1 MIREKIGQARA
12 VLGELGIDLWLI
24 FVRESA
30 TLPDPALPI
39 VVGTNV
45 TWQSAFLIPRV
56 GETRAIVGSL
66 DRPNMVSQ
74 GVFDQVEG
82 YVEGVRAPLRAAIA
96 AIDPQRVA
104 INFSRDVDIADGLTH
119 GMYLNLVDYLT
130 GTPYAERFES
140 SAPILA
146 RLRGRKTPAEV
157 ERMRGAVDAALAIF
171 AAVAG
176 FIRPGRSEKEIA
188 TFMKER
194 VAAAGLELAWDPDHC
209 PAVFTGPD
217 TAGAHAGPTDRRV
230 EPGHV
235 LNIDFGV
242 RKDGY
247 CSDLQRTFYIRREGE
262 TTAPPEVQRGFQV
275 IVDAITK
282 GAEVLRPGVPGWQVD
297 AAARGHITANGYPEY
312 QHALGHQIGRVAHD
326 GSGLLSPRWERYGGR
341 SHEPVEAGQ
350 VYTLEPRLPI
360 EGYGIATVEEMV
372 LVEPDG
378 VEWLSGRQT
387 ELLLIPPPA

>member
-1 MIREKIGQARA
+1 MIREKIGQARE
-12 VLGELGIDLWLI
+12 VLGELGIDLWLV

-45 TWQSAFLIPRV
+45 TWQSAFLIPRA

-82 YVEGVRAPLRAAIA
+82 YVEGVRGPLRAAVEALAPKRIA
-96 AIDPQRVA
+96 V
-104 INFSRDVDIADGLTH
+104 NFSRDVEIADGLTH
-119 GMYLNLVDYLT
+119 GMYLNLVDYLS

-146 RLRGRKTPAEV
+146 RLRGRKTPTEI
-157 ERMRGAVDAALAIF
+157 ERLRGAVVEALQIF
-171 AAVAG
+171 DAVAG
-176 FIRPGRSEKEIA
+176 FIRPGRTEKEIA
-188 TFMKER
+188 AFMTQR
-194 VAAAGLELAWDPDHC
+194 VTAAGLDLAWDPDHC

-217 TAGAHAGPTDRRV
+217 TAGAHAGPTDRKV

-262 TTAPPEVQRGFQV
+262 TKAPAAVERGFQV

-282 GAEVLRPGVPGWQVD
+282 SAEALRPGVPGWQVD
-297 AAARGHITANGYPEY
+297 AAARGHIVANGYPEY

-360 EGYGIATVEEMV
+360 EGHGIATIEEMV
-372 LVEPDG
+372 LVKPDG
-378 VEWLSGRQT
+378 VEWLSTRQT
-387 ELLLIPPPA
+387 ALVLI